1 LQRKDDIDFLNS
13 FRDKIDQ
20 YLFAGYAPCVD
31 PEAHEYDGEALDKVN
46 AKLQMKE
53 YGELRRAIN
62 EMIPRTKS
70 LLAEC
75 GITPIVTNYPPSNV
89 GGPVMRFHLLD
100 LVTENSSEF
109 RIPKSRVLDT
119 IDQAIGM
126 LRTKG
131 SPKPAAGE
139 ILSAPTSKK
148 IFIVHGKDEEN
159 TKILKEMLVQW
170 GFEPIIMIEEPHM
183 GRTLIEKL
191 IALKSDVGYVF
202 VLMTPDDVGI
212 GRTELAKLLEGFQA
226 ATGHHPADATELAAL
241 LALKG
246 RARQNVIFEYGLF
259 MGHLG
264 REKVCLLK
272 KGTVDFPTDLLGL
285 AYIEFNEKVSEE
297 ECKKQIERELNTAF
311 LEQQE
316 KNESPILIGR
326 ANATLTLDL
335 KSKTSRSKIHLY
347 CISISGNP
355 EVLKTAA
362 ENVEANLA
370 PLPASGV
377 LASVVLPW
385 VANLEGNLS
394 KSLDLEGDVDFQ
406 NARDVI
412 RSMSNYVKYEK
423 ATLAHRIGQ
432 HVVAFFGLEST
443 GKIYLANKEPI
454 ELGRPI
460 EGQMP
465 ACEFILGVSG
475 SNIMLTQSDTYVAF
489 ASSWDNIGVGIKR
502 PFPLRV
508 S

>member
-1 LQRKDDIDFLNS
+1 MR
-13 FRDKIDQ
+13 RDERGS
-20 YLFAGYAPCVD
+20 LVGV
-31 PEAHEYDGEALDKVN
+31 LV
-46 AKLQMKE
+46 L
-53 YGELRRAIN
+53 AIVLLGGTFGGLWAVSDVLSP
-62 EMIPRTKS
+62 MPAIIITIMLG
-70 LLAEC
+70 LLA
-75 GITPIVTNYPPSNV
+75 
-89 GGPVMRFHLLD
+89 
-100 LVTENSSEF
+100 
-109 RIPKSRVLDT
+109 
-119 IDQAIGM
+119 
-126 LRTKG
+126 
-131 SPKPAAGE
+131 
-139 ILSAPTSKK
+139 
-148 IFIVHGKDEEN
+148 
-159 TKILKEMLVQW
+159 W
-170 GFEPIIMIEEPHM
+170 GFRERIEQAFRGHPDQQV
-183 GRTLIEKL
+183 RKIE
-191 IALKSDVGYVF
+191 
-202 VLMTPDDVGI
+202 
-212 GRTELAKLLEGFQA
+212 
-226 ATGHHPADATELAAL
+226 
-241 LALKG
+241 
-246 RARQNVIFEYGLF
+246 
-259 MGHLG
+259 
-264 REKVCLLK
+264 
-272 KGTVDFPTDLLGL
+272 
-285 AYIEFNEKVSEE
+285 
-297 ECKKQIERELNTAF
+297 
-311 LEQQE
+311 E

-377 LASVVLPW
+377 FASVVLPW

-489 ASSWDNIGVGIKR
+489 ASSWDNIGVRIKR
-502 PFPLRV
+502 PFPLRE
-508 S
+508 SPKKH